1 MSREGDDVI
10 DIESFKTKVFNYTE
24 SFKFN
29 KVVSE
34 FMTLVNQNRTK
45 NITPEMKKELIDII
59 KIYMPSLVIQNN

>member
-34 FMTLVNQNRTK
+34 FMILVNNNRTK
-45 NITPEMKKELIDII
+45 NINPEIKREIIDII
-59 KIYMPSLVIQNN
+59 KIYMPGLDI